1 MPQTLISQRFR
12 GFLPVVIDV
21 ETGGFDAKKDAL
33 LEVAAVLVNFDSDN
47 HLTRT
52 HTIHYH
58 IHPFAGANIDPEAL
72 KITGIDP
79 FHPLRPAYHEDKA
92 AERFF
97 DEIRAYQK
105 QQECSRSILVGH
117 NATFDLGF
125 INAFAERTGY
135 KRNPFHPFSV
145 LDTVTLGALAYGQTV
160 LARVAKQGGF
170 EYDSQKA
177 HGAKYD
183 AELTGE
189 IETVQKEIYEIVGHE
204 FNIASP
210 KQLQEILFEE
220 LKLPH
225 GKKTKTGYSTDTTV
239 LEELSAYHPVPQKIL
254 TYR

>member
-33 LEVAAVLVNFDSDN
+33 LEVAAVL
-47 HLTRT
+47 
-52 HTIHYH
+52 
-58 IHPFAGANIDPEAL
+58 
-72 KITGIDP
+72 GIDP

-183 AELTGE
+183 AELTADIFCHIINAWADKIGYNWPNNE
-189 IETVQKEIYEIVGHE
+189 ET
-204 FNIASP
+204 P
-210 KQLQEILFEE
+210 
-220 LKLPH
+220 
-225 GKKTKTGYSTDTTV
+225 
-239 LEELSAYHPVPQKIL
+239 
-254 TYR
+254 